1 MFAWL
6 ESILTQDVGQ
16 YGYLAVFITMALES
30 ACIPIPS
37 EIVMPYAGY
46 LVTQNQM
53 TILNATIVASL
64 ANLSGSWIAYFVGRY
79 GGRSFIEKYG
89 KYVFLSYKH
98 LAWADKWFAEKGD
111 ITVLVSRMLP
121 AVRTFI
127 SLPAGIT
134 RMNFFRFS
142 IYTFIGAL
150 PWNLA
155 LVYVGYV
162 FAGNWDLMQDYLHK
176 FNYVIWGTLGLLV
189 IAYILYRRQKK
200 K

>member
-1 MFAWL
+1 VFAWL
-6 ESILTQDVGQ
+6 EIILTQDVGK

-46 LVTQNQM
+46 LVTQNKM
-53 TILNATIVASL
+53 TILNAAVVGSL
-64 ANLSGSWIAYFVGRY
+64 ANLFGSWIAYFVGRY
-79 GGRSFIEKYG
+79 GGRNFIEKYG

-162 FAGNWDLMQDYLHK
+162 FAGNWELMQDYLHK
-176 FNYVIWGTLGLLV
+176 FNYVIWGTLVLLV
-189 IAYILYRRQKK
+189 IAYIIYRRKK
-200 K
+200 KK